1 MMLKL
6 KNKIAGLIWAS
17 SRETKC
23 PEGDSILS
31 LKNKQPDTI
40 TGVFLAHRLIINN
53 VDWVHAEPG
62 TRTWKNNKLN
72 NTEQLQGRGHWWL
85 QPCVG
90 TRNSIS
96 CQLSDFYA
104 ATIWH
109 RAGKGEKDRL
119 CLSPGCEK
127 PEEGKKKIMK
137 NLEHLS
143 VICTEPLQ
151 AARCR
156 YFIYRSVCLVYLHN
170 SAASVKLFRN
180 IHRKMRA
187 FNWIPFKLPLG
198 LIIQKRLS
206 QNFW

>member
-31 LKNKQPDTI
+31 LKNQQPDTI
-40 TGVFLAHRLIINN
+40 TGDFLAHRLIINN
-53 VDWVHAEPG
+53 VDWAHAELAWHKDMKKQQTVAIGDSSPVWELE
-62 TRTWKNNKLN
+62 TAFPVSCLTFML
-72 NTEQLQGRGHWWL
+72 LQSDTGREKVKKTD
-85 QPCVG
+85 CVYL
-90 TRNSIS
+90 RDVRS
-96 CQLSDFYA
+96 QKKA
-104 ATIWH
+104 
-109 RAGKGEKDRL
+109 
-119 CLSPGCEK
+119 
-127 PEEGKKKIMK
+127 KKKKMK

-156 YFIYRSVCLVYLHN
+156 YFIYWSVCLVYLHN

-187 FNWIPFKLPLG
+187 FNRIPFKLPLG